1 MAQFSFKVGPA
12 PHYIPQITCKPFAF
26 EGTPVLKVAAPAR
39 APAAPAVKAKKT
51 PKGK

>member
-26 EGTPVLKVAAPAR
+26 EGPPKLNVVAPAK
-39 APAAPAVKAKKT
+39 APAALAAKAKKA
-51 PKGK
+51 PKAK